1 MSEINL
7 AYLAGLF
14 DGEGS
19 IFIYR
24 RNYYKKRHHK
34 KNFYLSPQITISN
47 NNNYVLLVIKK
58 WIGFGNIFSYKKVG
72 MDHLTYRWSISGIRR
87 CLKFT
92 KLLYGKCI
100 IKNKQLKFMEE
111 FCESRINRPYVLDKI
126 KHPRMHSGFHM
137 MPHRPPYNDREFEIA
152 NEIKKCN
159 LQYSNKSSK
168 ESIEMNL

>member
-1 MSEINL
+1 MKKVNI

-24 RNYYKKRHHK
+24 RNYYKKRHK

-58 WIGFGNIFSYKKVG
+58 WIGFGNVFSYKRKE

-100 IKNKQLKFMEE
+100 IKNEQLKFMEE
-111 FCESRINRPYVLDKI
+111 FCESRINRPNIFQKI
-126 KHPRMHSGFHM
+126 SSGKRKI
-137 MPHRPPYNDREFEIA
+137 PHRPPYNNREFEIVK
-152 NEIKKCN
+152 EIRKCN
-159 LQYSNKSSK
+159 LEFSNKSRV
-168 ESIEMNL
+168 EC